1 MRHRNIAMKT
11 QYLLFASAF
20 LALHANSQAA
30 VIPLTGTVIQTTSG
44 TPTVETIGGT
54 DFTFNNDIIA
64 VTELQTASGNFTP
77 VGDFD
82 IITATFDP
90 FPQDPGVRTF
100 SANTGNSTNVLTG
113 SLASSFED
121 LFSTPFRVN
130 SGSDNTFSNLSE
142 ISFTST
148 MGVEITDTA
157 GLSNFAISILER
169 GGNDTLSVRLV
180 TGVDAFGVGNSFS
193 NTVDLNSADFGPTGV
208 SFTSNLFDND
218 GSGPD
223 APFTISQGTL
233 GNQNVSGIVVTA
245 DSFGVSVGDEIFG
258 YQITAATGIDLLA
271 ANSLLVNT
279 AAIPEPSSFMLLGLG
294 ALSMLKRSRKQC

>member
-1 MRHRNIAMKT
+1 MKT

-20 LALHANSQAA
+20 LALNAASQAA
-30 VIPLTGTVIQTTSG
+30 VIPLTGTVTQTTPG
-44 TPTVETIGGT
+44 TPTVETIDGT
-54 DFTFNNDIIA
+54 DFTFNNDIVV

-90 FPQDPGVRTF
+90 FPQDPGIRTF
-100 SANTGNSTNVLTG
+100 SANTGNATNVLTG

-130 SGSDNTFSNLSE
+130 SGSDNTFSNLSD
-142 ISFTST
+142 IAFTST

-157 GLSNFAISILER
+157 SLSNFAISILER

-180 TGVDAFGVGNSFS
+180 TGVDAAGVGVSFS

-208 SFTSNLFDND
+208 SFTSNIFDND

-223 APFTISQGTL
+223 APFTIAAGTL
-233 GNQNVSGIVVTA
+233 GNQDVSGIIVTA

-279 AAIPEPSSFMLLGLG
+279 ASIPEPSSLMLLSLG
-294 ALSMLKRSRKQC
+294 ALSVFRRSRK